1 MRTSKALYAQMQAFF
16 ERHEESKRIL
26 IDLREM
32 EAPVKLLRGKYRR
45 QVFLKLIDRR
55 EAEDTL
61 TKLAE
66 LAASDWIDVKVYAEI
81 NPNSMM

>member
-1 MRTSKALYAQMQAFF
+1 
-16 ERHEESKRIL
+16 
-26 IDLREM
+26 M

-61 TKLAE
+61 TKLSE